1 MAGHLSLMGFPVRL
15 YDIIPETVD
24 AVRRKGGI
32 QLDGLVKGFGK
43 LEVATLNV
51 AEAIEGADIIA
62 VVTPAVAHREVAKAC
77 APHLAHGQ
85 VVYIHPGATGG
96 ALEFRKVL
104 EDKKCNARIGIAEA
118 NSLIYACRSPEPAH
132 ASILGIK
139 SDLLVAALPATET
152 RWVVEMLNNTF
163 PQIRPAKNVLETG
176 LGNPNAMMH
185 PAPTLLNASMIESGR
200 DWLYY
205 WDGITP
211 SIGAFVEAIDQ
222 ERLSVAKAFGLDLP
236 SIREW
241 YGLAYGARGNSL
253 TEVVRNNK
261 AYAGVK
267 GQKTLLT
274 RYLLEDI
281 PTGLVP
287 MASLGRVLGVDV
299 TRMETVVRL
308 GEFLTGKTFFAEG
321 RTVDA
326 LGLSGMTSEQIVA
339 FVETGT
345 R

>member
-1 MAGHLSLMGFPVRL
+1 
-15 YDIIPETVD
+15 
-24 AVRRKGGI
+24 
-32 QLDGLVKGFGK
+32 
-43 LEVATLNV
+43 
-51 AEAIEGADIIA
+51 
-62 VVTPAVAHREVAKAC
+62 
-77 APHLAHGQ
+77 
-85 VVYIHPGATGG
+85 
-96 ALEFRKVL
+96 
-104 EDKKCNARIGIAEA
+104 
-118 NSLIYACRSPEPAH
+118 
-132 ASILGIK
+132 
-139 SDLLVAALPATET
+139 
-152 RWVVEMLNNTF
+152 MLNNTF